1 VTTFNFPPPSRYFG
15 VPTVTYVGPDGEA
28 VVHLA
33 RRFAP
38 APERFA
44 TIGWHTVVEGE
55 RMDLVAA
62 LALGDPEA
70 FWRICDANAAMRP
83 DDLTATV
90 GRRLR
95 IALAEGLPAPSAAV

>member
-1 VTTFNFPPPSRYFG
+1 MTTFDFPPPSRYFG
-15 VPTVTYVGPDGEA
+15 VPTVTCVGPDGEA

-38 APERFA
+38 ERFA
-44 TIGWHTVVEGE
+44 TIGWHTVAEGE

-62 LALGDPEA
+62 RALGDPEA

-95 IALAEGLPAPSAAV
+95 IALAEGVPAPPAAV